1 MVMMGRQAGMA
12 AHGEKEKMTTT
23 PSLTTAVVM
32 VVQDEAAAEEAAVA
46 MNLLSFVAFRSHLVR
61 GWALLLCAK
70 CAHGMEWH
78 DERASIQTN
87 REHLQST

>member
-1 MVMMGRQAGMA
+1 MA
-12 AHGEKEKMTTT
+12 VHGEKEKMTTT

-32 VVQDEAAAEEAAVA
+32 VVQDEAAAEEAAA

-78 DERASIQTN
+78 DEGASIQTN

>member
-1 MVMMGRQAGMA
+1 MA

-23 PSLTTAVVM
+23 PSLTTAAVVM
-32 VVQDEAAAEEAAVA
+32 VVQDGAAAEEAAPA

-78 DERASIQTN
+78 DEGASIQTN

>member
-1 MVMMGRQAGMA
+1 MA
-12 AHGEKEKMTTT
+12 AHGEKEKMTTTT

-32 VVQDEAAAEEAAVA
+32 VVQDEAAAEEAPAPAPA